1 MARVKRGLAS
11 HAKHKKLLGQAKGYM
26 MTRNRLVRKAK
37 EAVLHAGQYAY
48 AGRKDRKGNFRRDWI
63 LHINEALKI
72 QGLKYSSFISKLK
85 LAKIDLDRKVLA
97 QLAIEQPETFKE
109 IVSFT
114 SPKWGLINFVLV
126 KPRKQRGFLF

>member
-26 MTRNRLVRKAK
+26 MTRSRLVRKAK

-72 QGLKYSSFISKLK
+72 QNLKYSVFISKLK
-85 LAKIDLDRKVLA
+85 TAKIELDRKILA
-97 QLAIEQPETFKE
+97 QLVVEYPEVFAKIIEHAK
-109 IVSFT
+109 
-114 SPKWGLINFVLV
+114 
-126 KPRKQRGFLF
+126 